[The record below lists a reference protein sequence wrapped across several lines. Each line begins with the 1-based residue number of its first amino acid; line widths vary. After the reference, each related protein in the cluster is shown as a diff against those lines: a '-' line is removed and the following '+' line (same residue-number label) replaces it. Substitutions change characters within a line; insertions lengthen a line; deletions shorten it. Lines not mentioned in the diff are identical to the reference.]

1 MTTLEQTR
9 QRILEA
15 AQADP
20 RILGCVDYGST
31 SEGRGDE
38 WSDLD
43 IALFIQDS
51 ELESF
56 EKNWKQWAA
65 QFGNLYLAY
74 TGGIGHPWAVFEA
87 NPIPLRVDFVFFPA
101 FNLDKILE

>member
-51 ELESF
+51 ELES
-56 EKNWKQWAA
+56 A
-65 QFGNLYLAY
+65 
-74 TGGIGHPWAVFEA
+74 P
-87 NPIPLRVDFVFFPA
+87 PICPLLQLVV
-101 FNLDKILE
+101 NKKS